1 MNHKLSE
8 VKVYETTDYNRFMR
22 INGNRSL
29 NNLKIKK
36 MVKDIGEGLNFLA
49 DFPIVTSAYQT
60 KLRVHDGQHR
70 LEAAIKAKK
79 PVFYIIR
86 SEMKLDEMAK
96 VNSLQEKWKP
106 KDFVNC
112 YIERGNK
119 DYGVLNDFVDQYEVP
134 INVAAKLL
142 FYGVTGASDSGSSS
156 DFRRMFEVGQFK
168 AKHLKQATEIME
180 SCKLF
185 SDFDGWNSR
194 GFMVAITKIL
204 QADKVDFDQL
214 VEKVNKNLDMLEHQK
229 NAKAYIWNLESIWN
243 KGKQKR
249 EIIY

>member
-1 MNHKLSE
+1 
-8 VKVYETTDYNRFMR
+8 
-22 INGNRSL
+22 
-29 NNLKIKK
+29 
-36 MVKDIGEGLNFLA
+36 
-49 DFPIVTSAYQT
+49 
-60 KLRVHDGQHR
+60 
-70 LEAAIKAKK
+70 
-79 PVFYIIR
+79 
-86 SEMKLDEMAK
+86 MKLDEMAK